1 MLNWIKVKNLL
12 KGQAFRDQRPLHIR
26 PYKPPPI
33 SDKKPHPQPGYW
45 EKNGSPLLIPRSSD
59 APLVNDIFPY
69 ELLLD
74 VLSLVILQAEN
85 PSQCVVKLSLVCK
98 HWSNAARRLDSLMR
112 VELRERPNQVDSL
125 LDHIRAL
132 ADEASS
138 RRANIRVLGV
148 KASPYKDFHRLPEVL
163 AHARSSVQELH
174 LDRSGFNSVKHV
186 PILLG
191 LEPHPV
197 DEPEIFTTTRDPD
210 VIFPQLRKL
219 HLEAMLAYE
228 VVHLIA
234 SCDRTQLESIELAHV
249 QFPTSPD
256 IPPILEHRTFPNLR
270 RVIFNG
276 RLPKDSPLPAYFFSA
291 APLLEQL
298 GLVITTADL
307 DDTVKLLRDH
317 APRMFRHPKI
327 VVKLEIHQG
336 LETDDD
342 CLEDLSELIEER
354 GWKRDIR
361 AVSRS
366 GSWAV

>member
-12 KGQAFRDQRPLHIR
+12 KGQAFQNQRPLHIR

-45 EKNGSPLLIPRSSD
+45 EKNDSPLLIPRSSD

-98 HWSNAARRLDSLMR
+98 HWSNAARRLELMR

-138 RRANIRVLGV
+138 RRASIRVLGV

-163 AHARSSVQELH
+163 AHARSSVQELR
-174 LDRSGFNSVKHV
+174 LNRSGFNSVKHV

-219 HLEAMLAYE
+219 HLEALLAYE

-276 RLPKDSPLPAYFFSA
+276 KLPKDSPLPAYFFSA

-327 VVKLEIHQG
+327 DVKLEIHQG

-361 AVSRS
+361 AVSQS